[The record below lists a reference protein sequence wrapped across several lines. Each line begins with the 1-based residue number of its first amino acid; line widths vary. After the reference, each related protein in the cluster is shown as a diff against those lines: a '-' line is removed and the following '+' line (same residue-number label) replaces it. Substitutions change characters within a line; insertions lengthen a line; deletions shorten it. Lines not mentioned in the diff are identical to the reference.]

1 MFVKNFRHF
10 VKILVTLI
18 IVIENTIEWF
28 KLNSI
33 FGLRPSILFNFHTMC
48 AEGVNKMIYIDEEKL
63 TWETIMLIG
72 RDYGVSDKKYNMSC
86 GEGIEAYVE
95 EVFKVLDE
103 ETEKEWIEMEKY
115 IIEDFLEEEKRKKE
129 VEISK

>member
-1 MFVKNFRHF
+1 
-10 VKILVTLI
+10 
-18 IVIENTIEWF
+18 
-28 KLNSI
+28 
-33 FGLRPSILFNFHTMC
+33 
-48 AEGVNKMIYIDEEKL
+48 MIYIDEEKL

>member
-1 MFVKNFRHF
+1 
-10 VKILVTLI
+10 
-18 IVIENTIEWF
+18 
-28 KLNSI
+28 
-33 FGLRPSILFNFHTMC
+33 
-48 AEGVNKMIYIDEEKL
+48 MIYIDEEKL

-72 RDYGVSDKKYNMSC
+72 RDYGVSDKKYNMC
-86 GEGIEAYVE
+86 NDEGIEAYVE

-103 ETEKEWIEMEKY
+103 ETDKDWIEMKEY